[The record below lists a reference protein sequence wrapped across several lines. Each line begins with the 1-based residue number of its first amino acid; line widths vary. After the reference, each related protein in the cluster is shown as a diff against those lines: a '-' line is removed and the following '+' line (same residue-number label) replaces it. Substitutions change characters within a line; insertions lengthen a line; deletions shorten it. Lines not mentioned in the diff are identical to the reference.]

1 MKTKTYPKARRPTA
15 FSLIELMVS
24 VAVLSILLVIVFQM
38 LDQMQKVW
46 KRTRQTVTE
55 FKDSR
60 TGFDELGRRLG
71 QATMNAYYGYKFKT
85 GSLGPSK
92 ISTKYGTE
100 IIRQSE
106 LHFVSGPAQPVL
118 FNGSTT
124 KAEGGRPGHAVFF
137 QAPFGFCRDRN
148 QSNQGRLQYEQ
159 LNSLLNAWGY
169 FVEFN
174 TDELDRPL
182 FLNKLRNAPKPRPRY
197 RLMEFRQPTEYLQ
210 IYKLNLQNATSLTP
224 KDSYAWFTQ
233 GLFSVNSEWNSQV
246 QDVGSSQ
253 TFFRTVRP
261 IAENIIAMIILPR
274 GSESGT
280 SSATAATAL
289 APAYLYD
296 TRSWQTRSAT
306 NALNLRTRHVLP
318 PILDISFITVEENS
332 FATFALRTGIEQA
345 KDDPKL
351 VTSELFQDATKSV
364 KDFDTIEKK
373 LRSLRLEYR
382 IFNSTIRLRESKWTD
397 T

>member
-1 MKTKTYPKARRPTA
+1 
-15 FSLIELMVS
+15 
-24 VAVLSILLVIVFQM
+24 
-38 LDQMQKVW
+38 
-46 KRTRQTVTE
+46 
-55 FKDSR
+55 
-60 TGFDELGRRLG
+60 
-71 QATMNAYYGYKFKT
+71 
-85 GSLGPSK
+85 
-92 ISTKYGTE
+92 
-100 IIRQSE
+100 
-106 LHFVSGPAQPVL
+106 
-118 FNGSTT
+118 
-124 KAEGGRPGHAVFF
+124 
-137 QAPFGFCRDRN
+137 
-148 QSNQGRLQYEQ
+148 
-159 LNSLLNAWGY
+159 
-169 FVEFN
+169 
-174 TDELDRPL
+174 
-182 FLNKLRNAPKPRPRY
+182 
-197 RLMEFRQPTEYLQ
+197 
-210 IYKLNLQNATSLTP
+210 
-224 KDSYAWFTQ
+224 
-233 GLFSVNSEWNSQV
+233 
-246 QDVGSSQ
+246 
-253 TFFRTVRP
+253 
-261 IAENIIAMIILPR
+261 MIILPR

-280 SSATAATAL
+280 SSAAATTAL